1 MTMTWKNSKE
11 VFEQAIR
18 EGRLSTDKTA
28 PNYAGEFMYMG
39 TVLTGPNGNIKEQDL
54 FKSIET
60 RRYLGIGP
68 GALAL
73 CLGI

>member
-1 MTMTWKNSKE
+1 MQTWKDSKE
-11 VFEQAIR
+11 AFDQAIR
-18 EGRLSTDKTA
+18 EGRLSADKTQ

-39 TVLTGPNGNIKEQDL
+39 TAPGGQDL

-68 GALAL
+68 DALAA
-73 CLGI
+73 CLR